1 MSYICDI
8 CNSNISN
15 KYNLNKHKS
24 TEYCQKI
31 KKEKEYF
38 DNIQN
43 VNNKLQN
50 LENKI
55 FIVESQLNEKDIENK
70 ILKEK
75 LKEYKM
81 IIEDIFNPVKNDINK
96 VKTNNLNINNDI
108 EDRIKN
114 LENKV
119 IQRMKR
125 ESYENNNNVI
135 YIVTTEHKKELGHYK
150 IGKTQ
155 DLKKRLSTYNT
166 TEVHK
171 VIYTISC
178 KNKNNMDLLE
188 KIIFMRLDNY
198 RIEQNKEWF
207 LSNNDA
213 NDFIKIIDECKNF
226 IDK

>member
-8 CNSNISN
+8 CNTKTTTKS
-15 KYNLNKHKS
+15 NLNKHKR
-24 TEYCQKI
+24 TDICKKI
-31 KKEKEYF
+31 EKEKEYI
-38 DNIQN
+38 NYIQN
-43 VNNKLQN
+43 IKNKLQD
-50 LENKI
+50 LESKV
-55 FIVESQLNEKDIENK
+55 FIYESQLNEKDKENK

-75 LKEYKM
+75 LNEYKM
-81 IIEDIFNPVKNDINK
+81 ILENVFNKNIKYDNK
-96 VKTNNLNINNDI
+96 VNTNNLNINNDI

-119 IQRMKR
+119 IQKMKR

-166 TEVHK
+166 TDNHEV
-171 VIYTISC
+171 VYYVSC
-178 KNKNNMDLLE
+178 KNKTNMDLLE
-188 KIIFMRLDNY
+188 KIIFMRLDDY

-207 LSNNDA
+207 LSNDNSNDL
-213 NDFIKIIDECKNF
+213 IKIIDECKNF